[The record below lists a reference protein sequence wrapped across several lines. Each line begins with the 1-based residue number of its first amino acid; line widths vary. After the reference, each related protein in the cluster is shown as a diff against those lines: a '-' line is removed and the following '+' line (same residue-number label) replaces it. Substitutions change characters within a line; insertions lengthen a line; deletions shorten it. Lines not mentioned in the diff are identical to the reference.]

1 MDSKPFRIVV
11 RKSESPAETEAG
23 LVVKFQDPSVARG
36 TRSRFQHES
45 CIFSAPM
52 ALLVL
57 HKLFSLLR
65 DRWSRTRR
73 PDPRN
78 VVHPEPEPSHGDPRQ
93 RLPRRNGI
101 RSALGV
107 WCDYTIREFLSEELY
122 VVHEGQ
128 AVAVN
133 IGPGGLLLFM
143 EHDPAPRQAFNVQL
157 PATPPGPRMSTSVEV
172 RWTRPLP
179 LEEEEEQ
186 RYLVGVRFLSPIVG
200 SRAPEAFVAGHSDQI

>member
-1 MDSKPFRIVV
+1 
-11 RKSESPAETEAG
+11 
-23 LVVKFQDPSVARG
+23 
-36 TRSRFQHES
+36 
-45 CIFSAPM
+45 M

-65 DRWSRTRR
+65 DRWSGTRR
-73 PDPRN
+73 PAPRN
-78 VVHPEPEPSHGDPRQ
+78 FVHPEPEPSHEDPRNP
-93 RLPRRNGI
+93 LPRRNGI

-107 WCDYTIREFLSEELY
+107 WCDYTIRELLSEELY

-143 EHDPAPRQAFNVQL
+143 EHDPAPRQAFDVQL
-157 PATPPGPRMSTSVEV
+157 PVTPVGPCMSTSVEV
-172 RWTRPLP
+172 CWARPLP

-200 SRAPEAFVAGHSDQI
+200 SIAPEAFVAGYSDQI

>member
-1 MDSKPFRIVV
+1 
-11 RKSESPAETEAG
+11 
-23 LVVKFQDPSVARG
+23 VVKFQDPSVARG

-45 CIFSAPM
+45 CTFSAAM

-65 DRWSRTRR
+65 DRWSRTRK
-73 PDPRN
+73 PAPGN
-78 VVHPEPEPSHGDPRQ
+78 FVHPEPEPSHGDPRQ

-101 RSALGV
+101 RSALGA
-107 WCDYTIREFLSEELY
+107 WCDYTIHELLSEELY

-157 PATPPGPRMSTSVEV
+157 PATPVGPCVSTSVEV

-200 SRAPEAFVAGHSDQI
+200 SIAPEAFVAGYSDQI